1 MSYKFCITMREDSIA
16 GLNRIRKEIETGGG
30 VFQGDLNK
38 GTIAVK
44 TPLGNIAGTYNI
56 RGCLAQIEITDK
68 PFLVSHLI
76 IESKIKAYLT

>member
-1 MSYKFCITMREDSIA
+1 MSYRFCITMKDLSADI
-16 GLNRIRKEIETGGG
+16 NRIAKEIETAGGI
-30 VFQGDLNK
+30 FRGDSSK

-44 TPLGNIAGTYNI
+44 TPFGKVAGTYSI

-68 PFLVSHLI
+68 PFLFSRSM

>member
-1 MSYKFCITMREDSIA
+1 M
-16 GLNRIRKEIETGGG
+16 
-30 VFQGDLNK
+30 FQGDSSK

-44 TPLGNIAGTYNI
+44 TPFGKVAGTYNI

-68 PFLVSHLI
+68 PFLVSRSM

>member
-1 MSYKFCITMREDSIA
+1 MSYKFSITMKD
-16 GLNRIRKEIETGGG
+16 LNADIDRIRKEIETTGGI
-30 VFQGDLNK
+30 FQGDSNK

-44 TPLGNIAGTYNI
+44 TPFGKIAGNYNI

-68 PFLVSHLI
+68 PFLVSRSM

>member
-1 MSYKFCITMREDSIA
+1 MHHYEGGFDCRPESYPQ
-16 GLNRIRKEIETGGG
+16 GNRNGGEI
-30 VFQGDLNK
+30 FQGDLNK

-56 RGCLAQIEITDK
+56 RWCLAQIEIADK
-68 PFLVSHLI
+68 PFLVSHLM

>member
-1 MSYKFCITMREDSIA
+1 MKNLNADI
-16 GLNRIRKEIETGGG
+16 NRIAKEIETAGGI
-30 VFQGDLNK
+30 FRGDSNK

-44 TPLGNIAGTYNI
+44 TPFGKVAGTYSI

-68 PFLVSHLI
+68 PFLVSRSM

>member
-1 MSYKFCITMREDSIA
+1 MSHKFSITMREDSVA
-16 GLNRIRKEIETGGG
+16 GLNRIRKEIETAGGI
-30 VFQGDLNK
+30 FQGDASK

-68 PFLVSHLI
+68 PFLVSHLM